1 MNNSLDSVQQLH
13 SVVESP
19 DGEIQYCKPISINKN
34 NPYRNVPLDNLSQN
48 NTQVECDGNTIY
60 IPTNVLDS
68 AIKLQYKAQLVRL
81 LCLLDFFINI
91 FISLTTY
98 YGTFFRILISIISI
112 TGYYSTFTYNK
123 SGLISY
129 LIYQYVQTIYKIVY
143 LIFYILTAYN
153 VRSIYLKNT
162 DIIVSF
168 SIENTIILSLYLL
181 TQIYI
186 TYFIQQFYNL
196 LPKKSIH
203 NREAIYIIV

>member
-34 NPYRNVPLDNLSQN
+34 NPYRNVPIDNLSQN

-81 LCLLDFFINI
+81 LCLIDFIMNLI
-91 FISLTTY
+91 VSLSTY
-98 YGTFFRILISIISI
+98 YGAFFSMIISVISI
-112 TGYYSTFTYNK
+112 TGYYSTFTYSR

-129 LIYQYVQTIYKIVY
+129 LVYQYLQTITKIIT
-143 LIFYILTAYN
+143 LIFYILLANGINPTIIEKNNIILSY
-153 VRSIYLKNT
+153 SI
-162 DIIVSF
+162 D
-168 SIENTIILSLYLL
+168 NTIILSLYVI

-186 TYFIQQFYNL
+186 NYFVQQFYNL
-196 LPKKSIH
+196 LPKIPLTSQ
-203 NREAIYIIV
+203 ESIYIIV

>member
-81 LCLLDFFINI
+81 LCLIDFTMNLIV
-91 FISLTTY
+91 SLSTY
-98 YGTFFRILISIISI
+98 YGAFFSMIISVISI
-112 TGYYSTFTYNK
+112 TGYYSTFTYSR

-129 LIYQYVQTIYKIVY
+129 LVYQYLQTITKIIT
-143 LIFYILTAYN
+143 LIFYILLANGINPTIIEKNNIILSY
-153 VRSIYLKNT
+153 SI
-162 DIIVSF
+162 D
-168 SIENTIILSLYLL
+168 NTIILSLYVI

-186 TYFIQQFYNL
+186 NYFVQQFYNL
-196 LPKKSIH
+196 LPKIPLTSQ
-203 NREAIYIIV
+203 ESIYIII

>member
-81 LCLLDFFINI
+81 LCLIDFTMNLIV
-91 FISLTTY
+91 SLSTY
-98 YGTFFRILISIISI
+98 YGAFFSMIISVISI
-112 TGYYSTFTYNK
+112 TGYYSTFTYSR

-129 LIYQYVQTIYKIVY
+129 LVYQYLQTITKIIT
-143 LIFYILTAYN
+143 LIFYILLANGINPTIIEKNNIILSY
-153 VRSIYLKNT
+153 SI
-162 DIIVSF
+162 D
-168 SIENTIILSLYLL
+168 NTIILSLYVI

-186 TYFIQQFYNL
+186 NYFVQQFYNL
-196 LPKKSIH
+196 LPKIPLTSQ
-203 NREAIYIIV
+203 ESIYIIV

>member
-34 NPYRNVPLDNLSQN
+34 NPYRDVPLDNLSQN

-81 LCLLDFFINI
+81 LCLIDFTMNLIV
-91 FISLTTY
+91 SLSTY
-98 YGTFFRILISIISI
+98 YGAFFSMIISVISI
-112 TGYYSTFTYNK
+112 TGYYSTFTYSR

-129 LIYQYVQTIYKIVY
+129 LVYQYLQTITKIIT
-143 LIFYILTAYN
+143 LIFYILLANGINPTIIEKNNIILSY
-153 VRSIYLKNT
+153 SI
-162 DIIVSF
+162 D
-168 SIENTIILSLYLL
+168 NTIILSLYVI

-186 TYFIQQFYNL
+186 NYFVQQFYNL
-196 LPKKSIH
+196 LPKIPLTSQ
-203 NREAIYIIV
+203 ESIYIII

>member
-81 LCLLDFFINI
+81 LCLIDFTMNLIV
-91 FISLTTY
+91 SLSTY
-98 YGTFFRILISIISI
+98 YGAFFSMIISVISI
-112 TGYYSTFTYNK
+112 TGYYSTFTYSR

-129 LIYQYVQTIYKIVY
+129 LVYQYLQTITKIIT
-143 LIFYILTAYN
+143 LIFYILLANGINPTIIEKNNIILSY
-153 VRSIYLKNT
+153 SI
-162 DIIVSF
+162 D
-168 SIENTIILSLYLL
+168 NTIILSLYVI

-186 TYFIQQFYNL
+186 NYFVQQFYNL
-196 LPKKSIH
+196 LPKIPLTSH
-203 NREAIYIIV
+203 ESIYIIV

>member
-81 LCLLDFFINI
+81 LCLIDFTMNLIV
-91 FISLTTY
+91 SLSTY
-98 YGTFFRILISIISI
+98 YGALFSMIISVISI
-112 TGYYSTFTYNK
+112 TGYYSTFTYSR

-129 LIYQYVQTIYKIVY
+129 LVYQYLQTITKIIT
-143 LIFYILTAYN
+143 LIFYILLANGINPTIIEKNNIILSY
-153 VRSIYLKNT
+153 SI
-162 DIIVSF
+162 D
-168 SIENTIILSLYLL
+168 NTIILSLYVI

-186 TYFIQQFYNL
+186 NYFVQQFYNL
-196 LPKKSIH
+196 LPKIPLTSQ
-203 NREAIYIIV
+203 ESIYIIV

>member
-34 NPYRNVPLDNLSQN
+34 NPYQNVPLDNLSQN

-68 AIKLQYKAQLVRL
+68 TIKLQYKAQLVRL
-81 LCLLDFFINI
+81 LCLIDFTMNLIV
-91 FISLTTY
+91 SLSTY
-98 YGTFFRILISIISI
+98 YGAFFSMIISVISI
-112 TGYYSTFTYNK
+112 TGYYSTFTYSR

-129 LIYQYVQTIYKIVY
+129 LVYQYLQTITKIIT
-143 LIFYILTAYN
+143 LIFYILLANGINPTIIEKNNIILSY
-153 VRSIYLKNT
+153 SI
-162 DIIVSF
+162 D
-168 SIENTIILSLYLL
+168 NTIILSLYVI

-186 TYFIQQFYNL
+186 NYFVQQFYNF
-196 LPKKSIH
+196 LPKIPLTSQ
-203 NREAIYIIV
+203 ESIYIIV

>member
-48 NTQVECDGNTIY
+48 NTQVECDGNIIY

-81 LCLLDFFINI
+81 LCLIDFTMNLIV
-91 FISLTTY
+91 SLSTY
-98 YGTFFRILISIISI
+98 YGAFFSMIISVISI
-112 TGYYSTFTYNK
+112 TGYYSTFTYSR

-129 LIYQYVQTIYKIVY
+129 LVYQYLQTITKIIT
-143 LIFYILTAYN
+143 LIFYILLANGINPTIIEKNNIILSY
-153 VRSIYLKNT
+153 SI
-162 DIIVSF
+162 D
-168 SIENTIILSLYLL
+168 NTIILSLYVI

-186 TYFIQQFYNL
+186 NYFVQQFYNL
-196 LPKKSIH
+196 LPKIPLTSQ
-203 NREAIYIIV
+203 EFIYIIV

>member
-81 LCLLDFFINI
+81 LCLIDFTMNLIV
-91 FISLTTY
+91 SLSTY
-98 YGTFFRILISIISI
+98 YGAFFSMIISVISI
-112 TGYYSTFTYNK
+112 TGYYSTFTYSK

-129 LIYQYVQTIYKIVY
+129 LVYQYLQTITKIIT
-143 LIFYILTAYN
+143 LIFYILLANGINPTIIEKNNIILSY
-153 VRSIYLKNT
+153 SI
-162 DIIVSF
+162 D
-168 SIENTIILSLYLL
+168 NTIILSLYVI

-186 TYFIQQFYNL
+186 NYFVQQFYNL
-196 LPKKSIH
+196 LPKIPLTSQ
-203 NREAIYIIV
+203 ESIYIIV

>member
-81 LCLLDFFINI
+81 LCLIDFIMNLI
-91 FISLTTY
+91 VSLSTY
-98 YGTFFRILISIISI
+98 YGAFFSMIISVISI
-112 TGYYSTFTYNK
+112 TGYYSTFTYSR

-129 LIYQYVQTIYKIVY
+129 LVYQYLQTITKIIT
-143 LIFYILTAYN
+143 LIFYILLANGINPTIIEKNNIILSY
-153 VRSIYLKNT
+153 SIDNT
-162 DIIVSF
+162 V
-168 SIENTIILSLYLL
+168 ILSLYVI

-186 TYFIQQFYNL
+186 NYFVQQFYNL
-196 LPKKSIH
+196 LPKIPLTSQ
-203 NREAIYIIV
+203 ESIYIIV